1 MKFGRGIHCNTGN
14 PDSRGRLKIGS
25 IMSDQ
30 RPIGVFDSG
39 VGGLTVVR
47 ELFKSLP
54 DENIVYF
61 GDTARV
67 PYGSKSPQAV
77 ERFALQDIFFLLNR
91 NVKLLVA
98 ACHTV
103 SSVVLDK
110 LVSQLHLPI
119 LGVVEPGVDAA
130 LKATRTRRIGV
141 IGTRA
146 TIMSGCYT
154 RKIKDKSKE
163 ALVVSQACP
172 LFVPLAEE
180 GWTGDEVT
188 RRTAEIYLAK
198 LIDKGVDTLI
208 LACTHYPLLKSVIQ
222 DVMGSEV
229 VIIDSAEETA
239 RRIAHRLQVLKMK
252 RDTGE
257 HTRHEFFVSDIP
269 SRFQCVGERFLGR
282 PLDSLTQVDLD
293 DLDLHK
299 AVCPAGPCTA

>member
-1 MKFGRGIHCNTGN
+1 
-14 PDSRGRLKIGS
+14 
-25 IMSDQ
+25 MSDQ

-47 ELFKSLP
+47 ELFKTLP
-54 DENIVYF
+54 NENIIYF

-67 PYGSKSPQAV
+67 PYGTKSPQAV

-130 LKATRTRRIGV
+130 LKATRARRIGV

-146 TIMSGCYT
+146 TIASGCYAQ
-154 RKIKDKSKE
+154 KIIEKNNEVS
-163 ALVVSQACP
+163 VISQACP

-180 GWTGDEVT
+180 GWINEDVT
-188 RRTAEIYLAK
+188 RKTAEIYLAP
-198 LIDKGVDTLI
+198 LIDKQVDTLI
-208 LACTHYPLLKSVIQ
+208 LACTHYPLLKPVIQ
-222 DVMGSEV
+222 DVMGAEV

-239 RRIAHRLQVLKMK
+239 RRIARRLQVLNMK
-252 RDTGE
+252 TDVSE
-257 HTRHEFFVSDIP
+257 NAKHEFFVSDIP
-269 SRFQCVGERFLGR
+269 SQFQCVGERFLGC
-282 PLDSLTQVDLD
+282 PLDSLIQVDLE
-293 DLDLHK
+293 DLDFRST
-299 AVCPAGPCTA
+299 VCSDGPCPA